1 MSETENDIMIL
12 ILFICNILDGI
23 LFDYQSLRSI
33 IQISKDLKK
42 QNGGKIMKL
51 TEKTMN
57 IVKQESQNAI
67 NQLAE
72 GKNAIEIAG
81 GIYCEALPNKDVE
94 TGKVMAKR
102 IDSVILDYENNVRS
116 AFEDS
121 DAWVKSQID
130 KLIEGKELEERCKT
144 LFSMLVGVSSLND
157 ILTGDK
163 SIEEIQQEYSFDVNN
178 VSEEYENIL
187 KEHLI
192 AAVKVSAYGEFQ
204 LKELEKAL
212 NSGNGDVS
220 IGDIINYGKHEH
232 DVKVI
237 MAMIAY
243 VNAKNGSME
252 ELPADISLDE
262 IAVAVASSYDVA
274 ATAEQVGKGKI
285 SAEEGVKI
293 IKIIS
298 TVASFMI
305 ATVLT
310 AAALFSVGFLIGIF
324 LPSIIGIPLIIIAGF
339 TFWELFNETAK
350 KCNEVIIKF
359 GAKVVEDGYA
369 LIKKGAKKL
378 IDFISKN
385 IAPKVREIWKKV
397 QTYLRKLKEENAE
410 VTQEETAA
418 VQA

>member
-1 MSETENDIMIL
+1 
-12 ILFICNILDGI
+12 
-23 LFDYQSLRSI
+23 
-33 IQISKDLKK
+33 
-42 QNGGKIMKL
+42 MKL

-57 IVKQESQNAI
+57 AVKKESENAI

-72 GKNAIEIAG
+72 GKTAIEIAG
-81 GIYCEALPNKDVE
+81 EIYCKALPDKDAE

-102 IDSVILDYENNVRS
+102 IDSVICDYENNVKS
-116 AFEDS
+116 ALDDS

-130 KLIEGKELEERCKT
+130 KQIEGKELEERCKT

-157 ILTGDK
+157 VLAGNK

-178 VSEEYENIL
+178 ISEEYENSL
-187 KEHLI
+187 KEQLI
-192 AAVKVSAYGEFQ
+192 AAVQASAYGEFQ

-243 VNAKNGSME
+243 VNAKNGSIE
-252 ELPADISLDE
+252 DLPADISLDE
-262 IAVAVASSYDVA
+262 IAIAVASSYDVA
-274 ATAEQVGKGKI
+274 ATAEQVEEGKI
-285 SAEEGVKI
+285 STEKGAKI
-293 IKIIS
+293 IKVIS

-310 AAALFSVGFLIGIF
+310 AAALFSVGFLIELF
-324 LPSIIGIPLIIIAGF
+324 LPSIIGIPLVIIAAIA
-339 TFWELFNETAK
+339 FWGLFNGTAK
-350 KCNEVIIKF
+350 KCIEVITKF
-359 GAKVVEDGYA
+359 GAKVVKDGYA
-369 LIKKGAKKL
+369 LIKKGVKKL
-378 IDFISKN
+378 IDFISKH
-385 IAPKVREIWKKV
+385 IAPKVCEVWKKV
-397 QTYLRKLKEENAE
+397 KAYFRKLKEENAE
-410 VTQEETAA
+410 VPQEETAT